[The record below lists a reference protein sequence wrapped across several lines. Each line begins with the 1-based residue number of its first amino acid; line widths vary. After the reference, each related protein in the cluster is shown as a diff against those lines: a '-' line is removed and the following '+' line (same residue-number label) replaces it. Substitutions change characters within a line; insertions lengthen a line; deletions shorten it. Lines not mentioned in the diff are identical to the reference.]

1 VIAGARH
8 QAALLLVAVQFLTR
22 VPVPSLSGYQT
33 QWLAQSARYFP
44 LVGALVGV
52 VNVVIWWLAS
62 LAFPPPVA
70 VGIMMAASLLL
81 TGAFH
86 EDGFADTCDGF
97 GGGVSK
103 DRVLEIMKDSRIG
116 AYGAI
121 GLVVMLGLKWV
132 TVAALPDTVLPLL
145 LVCAHMVSR
154 WCATALIWTLRY
166 ARTGDD
172 AKSAPLAGT
181 LTTGAWL
188 ASGALG
194 GVAVACIALLGHFS
208 WDPLM
213 TRALF
218 AAAASVAAT
227 TAAAA
232 SYCHQRLGGYT
243 GDFLGAVQQATE
255 LVFLLSGLAVLGH
268 A

>member
-1 VIAGARH
+1 M
-8 QAALLLVAVQFLTR
+8 
-22 VPVPSLSGYQT
+22 PSLSGYQT

-52 VNVVIWWLAS
+52 VNVVLWWLAS
-62 LAFPPPVA
+62 RVFPPSVA
-70 VGIMMAASLLL
+70 VGIMLAGSLLL

-97 GGGVSK
+97 GGGISK

-132 TVAALPDTVLPLL
+132 TLAALPGSVLPWLV
-145 LVCAHMVSR
+145 VCAHMVSR

-166 ARTGDD
+166 ARTGID

-181 LTTGAWL
+181 LSTGAWL
-188 ASGALG
+188 ASGGLG
-194 GVAVACIALLGHFS
+194 GLAVVGIMLLGHVTWKPS
-208 WDPLM
+208 M
-213 TRALF
+213 AR
-218 AAAASVAAT
+218 AAALAVVTVAVT

-232 SYCHQRLGGYT
+232 MYCRRRLGGYT
-243 GDFLGAVQQATE
+243 GDFLGAVQQVTE
-255 LVFLLSGLAVLGH
+255 LVFLLCGLAVYGP

>member
-22 VPVPSLSGYQT
+22 VPLPSLTGYQT

-52 VNVVIWWLAS
+52 VNVMIWWLAS
-62 LAFPPPVA
+62 LVFPPLVA
-70 VGIMMAASLLL
+70 VGIMLAGSLLL

-97 GGGVSK
+97 GGGVTK

-121 GLVVMLGLKWV
+121 GLVIMLGLKWV
-132 TVAALPDTVLPLL
+132 TVAALPGTVLPLL
-145 LVCAHMVSR
+145 VVCAHMLSR
-154 WCATALIWTLRY
+154 WCATALIWRLSY

-172 AKSAPLAGT
+172 AKSTPLAGT
-181 LTTGAWL
+181 LTTAAWA

-194 GVAVACIALLGHFS
+194 GLAVACIALLFRFT

-213 TRALF
+213 ARALPM
-218 AAAASVAAT
+218 AVVAVAVT

-232 SYCHQRLGGYT
+232 TYCHQRVGGYT
-243 GDFLGAVQQATE
+243 GDFLGAVQQVTE
-255 LVFLLSGLAVLGH
+255 LVFLLSGLAVFGH
-268 A
+268 P